1 MSDISIPGVN
11 SRFNTESLVQEL
23 VDAESIRLDR
33 MRGQLDEYQTE
44 RRVWQELN
52 TNLSSLR
59 SNTRNLFSFENPFN
73 ERIAISSN
81 EAVLRAD
88 AGRTAIEGITK
99 IRVHQ
104 IAQADRFIS
113 QDLPID
119 MQVEKGIYRFVVG
132 EQNVT
137 LRFRGGSVQEF
148 AAALNRRN
156 PELIRS
162 SVIRNRT
169 DSQVI
174 LVESLKS
181 GSSHV
186 LAFEEDAAALATEL
200 GWTAPAVKIR
210 IRSPDS
216 AAASVPASAA
226 ASVPASVGEGAAEG
240 SEGEIIL
247 PPGAKMVLPF
257 SEAVENTANL
267 ALRYDL
273 RLVSEL
279 LPPPPPLPPGPEAPD
294 SGSVSL
300 GNVTL
305 PNFPS
310 TFTPPPQP
318 EQEPIKTVE
327 DYALIFARN
336 GTQRTALPDVPNSEN
351 FVTVRIP
358 LSEYTAG
365 LDSLEISNV
374 NTHKTLTMRN
384 IEIMIATPP
393 GGNRTAPPG
402 GINADGS
409 RNALIEIEGIFV
421 ERESNTIDDV
431 IPGVTLEL
439 RTSAPEEVEIRI
451 EPDHD
456 LIKDTLI
463 EWVGRY
469 NQIIRDINIFTR
481 NNQEIIDEIEYFT
494 DEERERYTTLLGI
507 FQGDNILNTLRQRL
521 QTITSSSYE
530 TSAGQDISL
539 LSHIGISTNASR
551 GASGSVNFGSLRGY
565 LEINES
571 LLDQSLSRNVPAIK
585 DLFGR
590 DSDDDLTVDQ
600 GVGYQ
605 LDQIIQSYTTT
616 GGIIASRSARYDNL
630 ISSENEDIEDYEE
643 FLKDYEADARR
654 QFGAMESA
662 INNLENSAQGL
673 QNLNSRNNSN
683 NNN

>member
-1 MSDISIPGVN
+1 MIS
-11 SRFNTESLVQEL
+11 
-23 VDAESIRLDR
+23 
-33 MRGQLDEYQTE
+33 
-44 RRVWQELN
+44 
-52 TNLSSLR
+52 
-59 SNTRNLFSFENPFN
+59 
-73 ERIAISSN
+73 
-81 EAVLRAD
+81 
-88 AGRTAIEGITK
+88 
-99 IRVHQ
+99 
-104 IAQADRFIS
+104 
-113 QDLPID
+113 
-119 MQVEKGIYRFVVG
+119 
-132 EQNVT
+132 
-137 LRFRGGSVQEF
+137 
-148 AAALNRRN
+148 
-156 PELIRS
+156 
-162 SVIRNRT
+162 
-169 DSQVI
+169 
-174 LVESLKS
+174 
-181 GSSHV
+181 
-186 LAFEEDAAALATEL
+186 
-200 GWTAPAVKIR
+200 
-210 IRSPDS
+210 
-216 AAASVPASAA
+216 
-226 ASVPASVGEGAAEG
+226 
-240 SEGEIIL
+240 
-247 PPGAKMVLPF
+247 
-257 SEAVENTANL
+257 
-267 ALRYDL
+267 
-273 RLVSEL
+273 
-279 LPPPPPLPPGPEAPD
+279 
-294 SGSVSL
+294 
-300 GNVTL
+300 
-305 PNFPS
+305 
-310 TFTPPPQP
+310 
-318 EQEPIKTVE
+318 
-327 DYALIFARN
+327 
-336 GTQRTALPDVPNSEN
+336 
-351 FVTVRIP
+351 
-358 LSEYTAG
+358 
-365 LDSLEISNV
+365 
-374 NTHKTLTMRN
+374 
-384 IEIMIATPP
+384 ATPP
-393 GGNRTAPPG
+393 GGNRTASPGNRTPPTG

-530 TSAGQDISL
+530 TIAGQDISL

-590 DSDDDLTVDQ
+590 DSDGDLTVDQ

-605 LDQIIQSYTTT
+605 LDQILQSYTTT

-662 INNLENSAQGL
+662 INNLENSAHGL

>member
-33 MRGQLDEYQTE
+33 MREQLDEYQIE

-52 TNLSSLR
+52 TNLGSLR
-59 SNTRNLFSFENPFN
+59 SSTRNLFSFENPFN
-73 ERIAISSN
+73 ERIAVSSN

-99 IRVHQ
+99 IQIHQ

-113 QDLPID
+113 RDLPID
-119 MQVEKGIYRFVVG
+119 MQIEKGIYRFVVG

-200 GWTAPAVKIR
+200 GWTAPAVKIS

-216 AAASVPASAA
+216 AV
-226 ASVPASVGEGAAEG
+226 EGPD
-240 SEGEIIL
+240 GEITL
-247 PPGAKMVLPF
+247 APGEKMVLPF

-279 LPPPPPLPPGPEAPD
+279 LPPPPLFPPGPEAPD

-318 EQEPIKTVE
+318 EQEAIKTVE

-358 LSEYTAG
+358 LSEYTEG

-374 NTHKTLTMRN
+374 NTHKT
-384 IEIMIATPP
+384 
-393 GGNRTAPPG
+393 
-402 GINADGS
+402 
-409 RNALIEIEGIFV
+409 
-421 ERESNTIDDV
+421 
-431 IPGVTLEL
+431 
-439 RTSAPEEVEIRI
+439 
-451 EPDHD
+451 
-456 LIKDTLI
+456 
-463 EWVGRY
+463 
-469 NQIIRDINIFTR
+469 
-481 NNQEIIDEIEYFT
+481 
-494 DEERERYTTLLGI
+494 
-507 FQGDNILNTLRQRL
+507 
-521 QTITSSSYE
+521 
-530 TSAGQDISL
+530 
-539 LSHIGISTNASR
+539 
-551 GASGSVNFGSLRGY
+551 
-565 LEINES
+565 
-571 LLDQSLSRNVPAIK
+571 
-585 DLFGR
+585 
-590 DSDDDLTVDQ
+590 
-600 GVGYQ
+600 
-605 LDQIIQSYTTT
+605 
-616 GGIIASRSARYDNL
+616 
-630 ISSENEDIEDYEE
+630 
-643 FLKDYEADARR
+643 
-654 QFGAMESA
+654 
-662 INNLENSAQGL
+662 
-673 QNLNSRNNSN
+673 
-683 NNN
+683 